1 MKQRYFVF
9 EHIIQLLILVRPLLQ
24 EYLPLAP
31 YLLAIIVLLTLKY
44 KTEGFTPLT
53 LAVVVILLLSAKT

>member
-53 LAVVVILLLSAKT
+53 LAVVVILLLSA